1 MLHNR
6 IIIETMAHLF
16 SILGHAEFELRD
28 LLAEEGFEIIQ
39 VPDYPEYIKCL
50 RNPDNHKATEAYYVT
65 PTGTYR
71 IGPFLVLLLNDNHIQ
86 FKDYKLTVKQHYH
99 RQDGETITVS
109 TVINHGQISLASL
122 MNLIA
127 TPYISHFES
136 NPKLGVWYRS
146 SEHYKNTYLIDYHL
160 NIVLDIHYHEGFT
173 GDRHRLKSAM
183 SDLLEK
189 YENTNANLI
198 HLLNGDFE

>member
-1 MLHNR
+1 MLNNR

-16 SILGHAEFELRD
+16 SILGYAEFEPRD
-28 LLAEEGFEIIQ
+28 LPVEDGFEIIQ

-50 RNPDNHKATEAYYVT
+50 RNPDDHKATEAYYVT

-71 IGPFLVLLLNDNHIQ
+71 IGPFLVLLLDNNHIQ

-99 RQDGETITVS
+99 RQDDETNTVS
-109 TVINHGQISLASL
+109 TVINCGQINLASL

-136 NPKLGVWYRS
+136 SPKLGVWYRS
-146 SEHYKNTYLIDYHL
+146 SEHYKNTYLVDYHL
-160 NIVLDIHYHEGFT
+160 NIVLDIHYHSEMTDGSHIQSKI
-173 GDRHRLKSAM
+173 GDF
-183 SDLLEK
+183 LEK
-189 YENTNANLI
+189 CENTNANLI